1 MHCTSLA
8 LVDAAQGESA
18 LLIGESQ
25 DCGVEAIFP
34 HVRVASR
41 REDTCS
47 AASVAQNEFSSS
59 QVEGQV
65 KLNQPASLS
74 RENQATGEE

>member
-1 MHCTSLA
+1 M
-8 LVDAAQGESA
+8 DAVQDESA

-25 DCGVEAIFP
+25 DCGVEAISP
-34 HVRVASR
+34 H
-41 REDTCS
+41 EDTCS